1 MRKIKVLSDNGL
13 RSLLNKINNLINKK
27 TNGFKRNV
35 ILTQAEYNALSDEE
49 KSRDDTLYFIK
60 A

>member
-35 ILTQAEYNALSDEE
+35 ILTQAEYNALSDKE

>member
-1 MRKIKVLSDNGL
+1 MKFLTDSGL
-13 RSLLNKINNLINKK
+13 RSLLNKINSLINRK
-27 TNGFKRNV
+27 TEGCKRSV

-49 KSRDDTLYFIK
+49 KGRDDTLYFIK

>member
-49 KSRDDTLYFIK
+49 KGRDDTLYFIK

>member
-1 MRKIKVLSDNGL
+1 MRTIKVLSDNGL

-27 TNGFKRNV
+27 TNGYKRSV
-35 ILTQAEYNALSDEE
+35 ILTQSEYDALSSTE
-49 KSRDDTLYFIK
+49 KNREDTLYFIK

>member
-49 KSRDDTLYFIK
+49 KNRDDILYFIK